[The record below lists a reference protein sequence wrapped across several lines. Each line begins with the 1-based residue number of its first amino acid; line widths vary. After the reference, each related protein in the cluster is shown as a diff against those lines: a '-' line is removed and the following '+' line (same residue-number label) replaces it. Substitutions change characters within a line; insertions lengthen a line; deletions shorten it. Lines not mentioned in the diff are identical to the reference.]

1 MIKKGIKKVVS
12 IFIKKH
18 PPLLNITNVGILY
31 LCTGK
36 YEMFFDDF
44 YKSFEKKFLPG
55 ASKSFFVFTDSER
68 LNKKYANYSDI
79 RFFKIEHKGWPL
91 GTLLRNR
98 YFHQNFEQFEGLQY
112 LFFCNANLVC
122 KENVYL
128 NELGLVS
135 GNLLCGVQHPF
146 YFHKQPSEFIVEKTT
161 VCKAFFSGEELEKL
175 SHYFQGCFYG
185 GKLNA
190 FREMVN
196 TIYHWTEEDLK
207 DNVMPI
213 WLDESYLN
221 RYFYFNPPFVLH
233 SGYSYPGNAII
244 PFPIKIINLDKHK
257 LDNNYFKRDNFDFRN

>member
-1 MIKKGIKKVVS
+1 MVRTLISKIKTRLKKKEPSSIKIINAGV
-12 IFIKKH
+12 
-18 PPLLNITNVGILY
+18 LY

-68 LNKKYANYSDI
+68 LPKKYANYSNI

-98 YFHQNFEQFEGLQY
+98 YFYQNFEQFEGLDY
-112 LFFCNANLVC
+112 MFFCNANLVC

-146 YFHKQPSEFIVEKTT
+146 YFHKNPVDFIIEKVTPSN
-161 VCKAFFSGEELEKL
+161 AYFSSEEIPLIK
-175 SHYFQGCFYG
+175 HYFQGCFYG
-185 GKLNA
+185 GRA
-190 FREMVN
+190 DAYRELVN
-196 TIYHWTEEDLK
+196 TIHAWTEDDLSK
-207 DNVMPI
+207 NVMPV

-221 RYFYFNPPFVLH
+221 RYFFKHQPYSLH
-233 SGYSYPGNAII
+233 AGFAYPELAEI
-244 PFPIKIINLDKHK
+244 PFPKMIVQLDK
-257 LDNNYFKRDNFDFRN
+257 LNRNKVFQR